1 MIVAQLVERDGQLLF
16 DGKPLRDGDWL
27 EVLVWDG
34 LTNKM
39 TWIETQIF
47 KTNFGCG
54 TWEMADCRSYQ
65 LNGLFARL

>member
-1 MIVAQLVERDGQLLF
+1 MLVCQLVERDGQLLF

-34 LTNKM
+34 LSHEAYWAVTRLYKSNEG
-39 TWIETQIF
+39 WLGL
-47 KTNFGCG
+47 GCL
-54 TWEMADCRSYQ
+54 RYQ